1 MENYNFYQVQG
12 WMVNELHLRGNELIC
27 YAIIYSFS
35 QDEESKFMGGVKY
48 LCGWMN
54 ASEPT
59 VISIL
64 NKLSSKGLIEPITV
78 ITKTCKRVYY
88 QVTKESLVRGNLRNL
103 SKVTKESLVSLYNNN
118 NNNKTIKEKVDDK
131 TSTKKR
137 FVKPT
142 IDQIAAYINEKNLH
156 FDAEGFY
163 DYYESK
169 GWLVGKSPMKDWKAA
184 CRTWEHNR
192 KSIDKKEESKEED
205 EPINLPAG
213 MTADQ
218 WKRIGL
224 WMCVEIPSI
233 AGKIS
238 PMDFY
243 EMKKLVDGNSEQLRD
258 ILKDINEYVSEN
270 GSLDV
275 LEFFREIV
283 RSNEAGNGHE

>member
-78 ITKTCKRVYY
+78 ITKTCKRIYY

-103 SKVTKESLVSLYNNN
+103 SKVTKETLVSLYNNN

-156 FDAEGFY
+156 FDAEGFF

-192 KSIDKKEESKEED
+192 KSIDKNKEVNE
-205 EPINLPAG
+205 
-213 MTADQ
+213 
-218 WKRIGL
+218 
-224 WMCVEIPSI
+224 EIPEERLEGWHRSQDWMNKAIPRI
-233 AGKIS
+233 AGKIGFK
-238 PMDFY
+238 DFDTMRGTVYHNRDVFSEILHEINNSDY
-243 EMKKLVDGNSEQLRD
+243 EGD
-258 ILKDINEYVSEN
+258 IVA
-270 GSLDV
+270 
-275 LEFFREIV
+275 EFCRLAQTERYNQKIFGV
-283 RSNEAGNGHE
+283 

>member
-1 MENYNFYQVQG
+1 
-12 WMVNELHLRGNELIC
+12 MVNELHLRGNELIC

-78 ITKTCKRVYY
+78 ITKTCKRIYY

-192 KSIDKKEESKEED
+192 KRIDKKEESKEED

-218 WKRIGL
+218 WKKIGL